1 MQTWTLVRFLLG
13 LVPGE
18 PFETRAAVIMLTLAA
33 SVALAVTIFR
43 RRDLTAA

>member
-18 PFETRAAVIMLTLAA
+18 PFEDRATAIMLALA
-33 SVALAVTIFR
+33 AVTIFR
-43 RRDLTAA
+43 QRDLTAA